1 MSGESHGDEGKA
13 DTTTSAQSPTNE
25 PSEGESSRLLRK
37 AQNHLQKAL
46 DEDDQ
51 VDKHYHIRS
60 SLQML
65 TLENSERSD

>member
-1 MSGESHGDEGKA
+1 MSGESDGDKGKA
-13 DTTTSAQSPTNE
+13 ENTTSAQSPTNK
-25 PSEGESSRLLRK
+25 PSAGGSSRFLRK

-51 VDKHYHIRS
+51 VDKQYHIRS

-65 TLENSERSD
+65 TLVDSEGSD